1 MSSERKRS
9 RLSSRCSIL
18 TGVRRDCKE
27 KTNGFATEAGSI
39 AEIARL
45 GAHEDALVALLET
58 DGAYID
64 WMTR

>member
-1 MSSERKRS
+1 
-9 RLSSRCSIL
+9 
-18 TGVRRDCKE
+18 VRRDCKE